1 MSFGSFCWKGVFGE
15 ERANSFLMCPL
26 KKIQKSGTWV
36 EIWKWHPP
44 QKLRRKTMFLQNKKI
59 EKGRALFFG
68 SCNKQ
73 GVDFTFLSLL
83 PVKWINKKNQTI
95 PSTHGMSLLASLKAR
110 LNFYIT
116 VFQLF
121 LWQGRR
127 CSELFCF
134 WLLNTDDACA
144 AFLHSLL
151 TPPLAWVARA
161 SLPSLLC

>member
-1 MSFGSFCWKGVFGE
+1 MS
-15 ERANSFLMCPL
+15 
-26 KKIQKSGTWV
+26 
-36 EIWKWHPP
+36 
-44 QKLRRKTMFLQNKKI
+44 LQNKKI

-95 PSTHGMSLLASLKAR
+95 PSTHGMLLLASLKAR

-134 WLLNTDDACA
+134 
-144 AFLHSLL
+144 
-151 TPPLAWVARA
+151 
-161 SLPSLLC
+161 